1 MLELA
6 SAPQP
11 KSAASPSPAALA
23 RHAAKDEAGFQGLL
37 REAIESP
44 AEGQHNARVKEATKP
59 ADRQERIQSEG
70 KGVELGEGAAKADA
84 AQQGAKDAPPPAANS
99 ASEAAEDTAPPLVP
113 AVAAHDG
120 TSEQGEAAAQT
131 ALSQLDAQTNLVA
144 MQVAANA
151 PAGQPVVDQT
161 GLLPQAAAPSLAVKA
176 TLVAPEATA
185 MAAQNASELA
195 ETLSTK
201 TEKAS
206 DATHSTANAL
216 AAGPAQAAAAQVA
229 PSAQVTG
236 GPANP
241 ASLAQTKEALDTA
254 KNTEALTLL
263 AKAIN
268 DTEANA
274 LAAGPAQAAAAQVAP
289 SAQVTGGPANPA
301 SLAQTK
307 EALDTAKNT
316 EALTL
321 LAKAINDT
329 EANALAAGPA
339 QAAAAQVAPGAQ
351 VTGGPAKSV
360 FIAQTKEALDT
371 ARNAEALMLLANTVN
386 NTESTAEGK
395 LFAATETVEASLR
408 LASLEAPKA
417 SSAKASSEGRVDGFA
432 MAPTGFAPPDGM
444 LQRTDAPLP
453 STAAREAPA
462 PPPARQLAPVV
473 VSLALGRGDEALTIS
488 LDPGELGRVEV
499 SIGQGKEA
507 GQVRIVA
514 ERPET
519 LALLQ
524 RDQRDLDRALN
535 QAGLGD
541 MARSMSF
548 SLASDQGRQQQQG
561 SAHEKG
567 NRASMIVGGLDG
579 GRATPAMQVPS
590 RNATSLIDIAV

>member
-70 KGVELGEGAAKADA
+70 KGVEPGEGAAKADA

-161 GLLPQAAAPSLAVKA
+161 GLVPQAAAPSLAVKA
-176 TLVAPEATA
+176 PLDAPEATA

-201 TEKAS
+201 TENAS
-206 DATHSTANAL
+206 DATHST
-216 AAGPAQAAAAQVA
+216 
-229 PSAQVTG
+229 
-236 GPANP
+236 
-241 ASLAQTKEALDTA
+241 
-254 KNTEALTLL
+254 
-263 AKAIN
+263 
-268 DTEANA
+268 ANA

-371 ARNAEALMLLANTVN
+371 ARNAEALMLLANAVN
-386 NTESTAEGK
+386 NTESTAEAK
-395 LFAATETVEASLR
+395 LVAATETVEASLR
-408 LASLEAPKA
+408 LASLEAPRA

-579 GRATPAMQVPS
+579 GRATPALQVPS

>member
-6 SAPQP
+6 SAPQL

-161 GLLPQAAAPSLAVKA
+161 GLVPQAAAPSLAVKA
-176 TLVAPEATA
+176 PLDAPEATA

-201 TEKAS
+201 TENAS
-206 DATHSTANAL
+206 DATHST
-216 AAGPAQAAAAQVA
+216 
-229 PSAQVTG
+229 
-236 GPANP
+236 
-241 ASLAQTKEALDTA
+241 
-254 KNTEALTLL
+254 
-263 AKAIN
+263 
-268 DTEANA
+268 ANA

-371 ARNAEALMLLANTVN
+371 ARNAEALMLLANAVN
-386 NTESTAEGK
+386 NTESTAEAK
-395 LFAATETVEASLR
+395 LVAATETVEASLR
-408 LASLEAPKA
+408 LASLEAPRA

-579 GRATPAMQVPS
+579 GRATPALQVPS